1 MLEINKNQYKEI
13 FESIKN
19 EIMNS
24 QYKAIQAVNKEM
36 IFMYWHIGK
45 IILENS
51 EWGNK
56 FIDNLSIDLKL
67 EFPNIK
73 GFSIRNLKYMR
84 KIAEEYPDFEFV
96 QEVLAQIT
104 WYHNVILMD
113 KVKNIEVRNWY
124 IKETVRNGWSSNIL
138 KMQIDSKLYERQAI
152 SEKINNFQKTLPDVK
167 SDLAIQTM
175 KDPYIFD
182 FITLKGEVKEREIE
196 QAMIYKIKDVLIELG
211 KGFAFVG
218 SQYKLTVDNKDY
230 FIDLL
235 FYHLKLKSYIV
246 VELKAREFEPADAG
260 QLNFYLSALD
270 DLVKDESDNPSI
282 GLLLCKGKN
291 KFTAEYAL
299 KDINKPIG
307 VSEYK
312 LLEDI
317 PEYLQSQLPKAED
330 IELHIK
336 DIEED

>member
-1 MLEINKNQYKEI
+1 MKSIDNNSYKEI
-13 FESIKN
+13 FDNIKL
-19 EIMNS
+19 EILKS
-24 QYKAIQAVNKEM
+24 QYNAMQLVNKEL

-67 EFPNIK
+67 EFPYIK
-73 GFSIRNLKYMR
+73 GFSIRNLKNM
-84 KIAEEYPDFEFV
+84 KKFAEEYSDFEFV
-96 QEVLAQIT
+96 QSITAQIT
-104 WYHNVILMD
+104 WTHNVLLLDRIKD
-113 KVKNIEVRNWY
+113 IKIRKWY
-124 IKETVRNGWSSNIL
+124 INETVKNGWSVNIL
-138 KMQIDSKLYERQAI
+138 EMQINSKLYERQAI
-152 SEKINNFQKTLPDVK
+152 SDKVSNFPNTLPDVQ
-167 SDLAIQTM
+167 SDLALQTM

-182 FITLKGEVKEREIE
+182 FISLKGKVKELEIE
-196 QAMIYKIKDVLIELG
+196 NAMINKIKDVLIELG
-211 KGFAFVG
+211 NGFAFVAN
-218 SQYKLTVDNKDY
+218 QYKLTVSNKDY

-235 FYHLKLKSYIV
+235 FYHLKLKCYIV
-246 VELKAREFEPADAG
+246 VELKAREFEPTDAG
-260 QLNFYLSALD
+260 QLNFYLSAID
-270 DLVKDESDNPSI
+270 DLVKDENDNPSI
-282 GLLLCKGKN
+282 GLLLCKTKD

-336 DIEED
+336 EIEE